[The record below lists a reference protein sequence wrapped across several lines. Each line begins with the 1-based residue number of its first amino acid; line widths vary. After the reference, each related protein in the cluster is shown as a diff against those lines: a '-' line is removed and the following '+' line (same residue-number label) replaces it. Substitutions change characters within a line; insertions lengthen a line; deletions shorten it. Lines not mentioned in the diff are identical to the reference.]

1 MNKLLA
7 IATAALVAAGTAQAS
22 TPVVVDAL
30 GDAYG
35 TSGATAV
42 TLHAGEAFTVTVDPA
57 DLWSAGALPRWSN
70 ADGLTHN
77 LFATGS
83 DESGQAAGT
92 LIGQNWGTYSTADG
106 SFAYGELVGRIGAG
120 PYFAVGTSFSGVAS
134 SAGTLTLYY
143 WDSYTA
149 DNAGSV
155 TAEVSAVPEPASAA
169 LMLAGFAALAGVARR
184 RAAKKSA

>member
-7 IATAALVAAGTAQAS
+7 IAAALAAAGAAHAS

-70 ADGLTHN
+70 ADGLTHD
-77 LFATGS
+77 LYATGS
-83 DESGQAAGT
+83 DESGQPAGT

-106 SFAYGELVGRIGAG
+106 AFAYGELVGRIGSG

-143 WDSYTA
+143 WDSYTL
-149 DNAGSV
+149 DNAGAV
-155 TAEVSAVPEPASAA
+155 TAEVSAVPEPGSAA
-169 LMLAGFAALAGVARR
+169 LMLAGLAAVGGLARR